1 MSVDTVGRGA
11 GLFVALGTST
21 CSCGEANCTE
31 ASMWDDACL
40 WPPLYLVVA
49 VSIRSEIYVLE
60 LCITFVLTSSPLVFH
75 DVLCSVASDICICT
89 QQR

>member
-1 MSVDTVGRGA
+1 MFVDTVGRGA

-60 LCITFVLTSSPLVFH
+60 LCIIFILSSSPVVFH
-75 DVLCSVASDICICT
+75 NVLYSVASDICICAH
-89 QQR
+89 